1 MIQLTLQHPEKQAKL
16 TALLGEFNDKKAA
29 LIALSD
35 ELSTLERKQAKNNA
49 TIAAVRHEFETEIA
63 KIKAKFE
70 TESELTLDDYS
81 ATQKLKAELKSR
93 VDFFTALNEDL
104 EQKLYDKREEVYTA
118 KQDFLTFRK
127 QIYRFTA
134 EALIDEFMAQNK
146 AKIALFKGLFVQ
158 SGEYNPQTGRDSHDE
173 FNDFIIKKFNV
184 ALTTPEELK
193 LPPLALAA
201 DWKPKTPT
209 QKHVERFQVQEEK
222 GLKRLLTEM

>member
-1 MIQLTLQHPEKQAKL
+1 MTQLTLQHPEKQAKL
-16 TALLGEFNDKKAA
+16 TALLGEFNGKKAA
-29 LIALSD
+29 LTALSD
-35 ELSTLERKQAKNNA
+35 ELNTLERKQAKNNA

-158 SGEYNPQTGRDSHDE
+158 SGEYNP
-173 FNDFIIKKFNV
+173 
-184 ALTTPEELK
+184 
-193 LPPLALAA
+193 
-201 DWKPKTPT
+201 
-209 QKHVERFQVQEEK
+209 
-222 GLKRLLTEM
+222 

>member
-1 MIQLTLQHPEKQAKL
+1 MTQLTLQHPEKQAKL

-35 ELSTLERKQAKNNA
+35 ELSTLERKQVKNNA

-70 TESELTLDDYS
+70 TESELSLDDYS

-134 EALIDEFMAQNK
+134 KALIDEFMAQNK

-158 SGEYNPQTGRDSHDE
+158 SGEYDPLTEKDGHDE
-173 FNDFIIKKFNV
+173 FNALIIKKFNV
-184 ALTTPEELK
+184 ELTTPEELK
-193 LPPLALAA
+193 LPLLALAA